1 MPHKNLTIKQWSP
14 SDQPREKLRDQGARF
29 LSNAE
34 LIAILIGS
42 GTLDVSAVDLSKI
55 ILSSV
60 QNNLNA
66 LAGAIQQC
74 DMFLK
79 QLAEKDAPMPAEKQQ
94 ALDIATS

>member
-1 MPHKNLTIKQWSP
+1 MSISKEQIETRKSDLEKDFQTVKQQIEDS
-14 SDQPREKLRDQGARF
+14 E
-29 LSNAE
+29 
-34 LIAILIGS
+34 
-42 GTLDVSAVDLSKI
+42 VKI
-55 ILSSV
+55 ISMR
-60 QNNLNA
+60 NNLNA

>member
-1 MPHKNLTIKQWSP
+1 MSITKEQIETRKSDLEKDFQTVKQQIEDSEVKIN
-14 SDQPREKLRDQGARF
+14 SLR
-29 LSNAE
+29 
-34 LIAILIGS
+34 
-42 GTLDVSAVDLSKI
+42 
-55 ILSSV
+55 
-60 QNNLNA
+60 NNLNA

>member
-1 MPHKNLTIKQWSP
+1 MSIRKEQIETRKSNLEKDFQTVKQQIEDS
-14 SDQPREKLRDQGARF
+14 E
-29 LSNAE
+29 
-34 LIAILIGS
+34 
-42 GTLDVSAVDLSKI
+42 VKI
-55 ILSSV
+55 NSMR
-60 QNNLNA
+60 NNLNA

>member
-1 MPHKNLTIKQWSP
+1 MSISKEQIETRKSELEKDFQMVKQQIEDS
-14 SDQPREKLRDQGARF
+14 E
-29 LSNAE
+29 
-34 LIAILIGS
+34 
-42 GTLDVSAVDLSKI
+42 VKI
-55 ILSSV
+55 NSMR
-60 QNNLNA
+60 NNLNA

>member
-1 MPHKNLTIKQWSP
+1 MSITIEQIETRKSDLEKDFQTVKQQIEDS
-14 SDQPREKLRDQGARF
+14 EVK
-29 LSNAE
+29 
-34 LIAILIGS
+34 I
-42 GTLDVSAVDLSKI
+42 VSMK
-55 ILSSV
+55 
-60 QNNLNA
+60 NNLNA

>member
-1 MPHKNLTIKQWSP
+1 MSITKEQIETRKSDLEKDFQTVKQQIEDS
-14 SDQPREKLRDQGARF
+14 EGK
-29 LSNAE
+29 
-34 LIAILIGS
+34 I
-42 GTLDVSAVDLSKI
+42 VSMK
-55 ILSSV
+55 
-60 QNNLNA
+60 NNLNA